1 MTASSS
7 SSSSS
12 SIEATD
18 SFFSRMIS
26 MIPRE
31 LYTHN
36 GSDSNAEENNS
47 KYYKHRKVPLAP
59 DEKKLASKKKLQ
71 SKYGVV
77 ADDATGDKDED
88 AMDVV
93 IEDEIRSSNKNNTS
107 RAATSTA
114 PAAVPG
120 TINAAP
126 APNNSHSEDADVGT
140 LDDLRQRLQVRGPL
154 SLSIMSSTL
163 FHVLLFSSSS
173 SSSSPLSSLSATYP
187 GVESTESAEAT
198 STVNEQ

>member
-1 MTASSS
+1 MATITASSS

-77 ADDATGDKDED
+77 ADDAAGDKDED

-107 RAATSTA
+107 RAATSTAPAA

-163 FHVLLFSSSS
+163 FHVLLSSSSSS
-173 SSSSPLSSLSATYP
+173 SSSSPLPLLVSNVSW
-187 GVESTESAEAT
+187 G
-198 STVNEQ
+198 